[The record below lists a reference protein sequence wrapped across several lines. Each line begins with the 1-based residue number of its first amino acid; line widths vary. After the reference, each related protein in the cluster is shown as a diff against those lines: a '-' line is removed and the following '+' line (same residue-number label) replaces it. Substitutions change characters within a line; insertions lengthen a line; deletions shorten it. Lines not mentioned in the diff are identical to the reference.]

1 MQNPMTVPVE
11 PAIVEELHAR
21 LKPEGVEAYIRYIM
35 NRTPADMQDE
45 MLVLL
50 QEDLGGAGGGPEDE
64 TQAIVTHG
72 QAVGVLAVNG
82 MVMTTCTAVVAA
94 SVLTGVSLPNDT
106 TGFIS
111 NGAPVPL
118 KDPALVDQPGSPGSA
133 VVANNQFGHVT
144 YTAPPPGI
152 VLGADQAVVTAFASV
167 PGELNLF
174 PAPWTCQF
182 IVTNQVCDKIK
193 FMPNPAAV
201 ALVHGASVP
210 VKDAANVVVAGS
222 PGTANITFS
231 ALNGVNLTI

>member
-1 MQNPMTVPVE
+1 MTVPVE

-72 QAVGVLAVNG
+72 QAVGVLAING

-94 SVLTGVSLPNDT
+94 SVLTGVSLANAT

-111 NGAPVPL
+111 NGAPIFL

-133 VVANNQFGHVT
+133 VVSNNSLDHVT
-144 YTAPPPGI
+144 YTAPAGL
-152 VLGADQAVVTAFASV
+152 VLAADEAVVKAFATV
-167 PGELNLF
+167 PSELNTL
-174 PAPWTCQF
+174 PTPWTCQF
-182 IVTNQVCDKIK
+182 MVTDNVCNLIK
-193 FMPNPAAV
+193 FMPNGAAV
-201 ALVHGASVP
+201 ALVHGTSVP
-210 VKDAANVVVAGS
+210 VKSAGVAVAGS
-222 PGTANITFS
+222 PGLANITFS
-231 ALNGVNLTI
+231 ALNGIDLTV